1 MRQRLFSV
9 AYYSHAVSIYT
20 LVPGD
25 RLDPGEKL
33 VIGCRKATISAET
46 QKGET
51 EAVNGC
57 KVGSIEATI
66 ERDREVSPEVWI
78 SRAFEADN
86 GLNDNSEFTIENED
100 ETNQAK
106 GVGVFGNN
114 AQDTNIPVEV
124 WRYYLLTNRP
134 KVSDILFTWIDL
146 QAKLNTELLN
156 NLGNF
161 INRVLSFISKDP
173 DSRGGRAIAGQ
184 VAALVLCHT
193 RELAYHVIFSF
204 VTLQQ
209 FENVNFHPCLTLCI
223 LGEICCRELAYQEKL
238 LIDVSGWL
246 HQYIRVKKKVRLVK
260 NKDNNEIKGFC
271 INFVKNYGQKCM
283 LSGLKAE
290 LEALRRRHSN
300 VLELMGERDEEVKLP
315 FQCFEVFDGKK

>member
-1 MRQRLFSV
+1 MLFPFIPLSLGIIF
-9 AYYSHAVSIYT
+9 S
-20 LVPGD
+20 

-100 ETNQAK
+100 ETDQAK
-106 GVGVFGNN
+106 SNEKYYLMFHSVKELLADEMCLGKTVK
-114 AQDTNIPVEV
+114 DTNIPVEV
-124 WRYYLLTNRP
+124 WRYYL
-134 KVSDILFTWIDL
+134 VSDILFTWTDL

-161 INRVLSFISKDP
+161 INRVLSFISKDL
-173 DSRGGRAIAGQ
+173 DSRGGRG
-184 VAALVLCHT
+184 
-193 RELAYHVIFSF
+193 
-204 VTLQQ
+204 
-209 FENVNFHPCLTLCI
+209 
-223 LGEICCRELAYQEKL
+223 
-238 LIDVSGWL
+238 SG
-246 HQYIRVKKKVRLVK
+246 
-260 NKDNNEIKGFC
+260 
-271 INFVKNYGQKCM
+271 
-283 LSGLKAE
+283 
-290 LEALRRRHSN
+290 
-300 VLELMGERDEEVKLP
+300 
-315 FQCFEVFDGKK
+315 